1 MNTTDEQLLDVV
13 IVGAGISGIS
23 AACYLKKHCPE
34 KRYRIIESREQVGG
48 TWDLFR
54 YPGIRSDSDMHTFG
68 FKFKP
73 WTRPKAISDGPSIL
87 DYLNETVDEYAV
99 RDNIDFGMR
108 VISARWL
115 SAESVWETVARDGRG
130 QETRYRSRLLFMC
143 SGYYRYSAGYTPE
156 FPGLEE
162 FAGTVV
168 HPQLWP
174 DDLDYSNKRV
184 AVIGSGAT
192 AVTLIPAMAEKAS
205 HVTMVQRSPTYIVS
219 MPGKDRLANVLNALL
234 PATWAYAITRWR
246 KIRFQNYFYKQAI
259 EKPAKTRAYILKRLR
274 KALKPE
280 IDVEKHFTPSYDP
293 WTQRLCLV
301 PDSDLFHA
309 LNSGKADVT
318 TGAIARITSDGID
331 G

>member
-1 MNTTDEQLLDVV
+1 
-13 IVGAGISGIS
+13 
-23 AACYLKKHCPE
+23 
-34 KRYRIIESREQVGG
+34 
-48 TWDLFR
+48 
-54 YPGIRSDSDMHTFG
+54 MHTFG

-115 SAESVWETVARDGRG
+115 SAESVWETVARDGQG

-184 AVIGSGAT
+184 AVIGSGAR
-192 AVTLIPAMAEKAS
+192 
-205 HVTMVQRSPTYIVS
+205 Q
-219 MPGKDRLANVLNALL
+219 
-234 PATWAYAITRWR
+234 
-246 KIRFQNYFYKQAI
+246 
-259 EKPAKTRAYILKRLR
+259 
-274 KALKPE
+274 
-280 IDVEKHFTPSYDP
+280 
-293 WTQRLCLV
+293 
-301 PDSDLFHA
+301 
-309 LNSGKADVT
+309 
-318 TGAIARITSDGID
+318 
-331 G
+331 